1 MDESSPI
8 LDFATRTELI
18 ALAILIVGFVVAR
31 LAAAAIGSIFGAIDR
46 RTARMTTTDM
56 SLMSPRLIRY
66 SRAFVFW
73 FVLLLSVALSLQ
85 VLGVGGIGS
94 SVDAVIRFTPKMLV
108 AFAIVV
114 AGYLLGLMCRHL
126 LPRLSAGLSADSLVP
141 KLAHGTIVA
150 IAIVMGLQHID
161 VNITFVTRLIL
172 ILAATVSGGLML
184 AFALGARQHVAN
196 LLARRELARL
206 TIGERIR
213 VGDVEG
219 HIADIYS
226 TGVDIE
232 TEDGV
237 ASVPAARLAEAGLLR
252 RSEGNGD
259 E

>member
-1 MDESSPI
+1 
-8 LDFATRTELI
+8 
-18 ALAILIVGFVVAR
+18 
-31 LAAAAIGSIFGAIDR
+31 
-46 RTARMTTTDM
+46 MTTTEA
-56 SLMSPRLIRY
+56 SVMSPRLIRY
-66 SRAFVFW
+66 ARAFAFW

-85 VLGVGGIGS
+85 VLDVGGIGS
-94 SVDAVIRFTPKMLV
+94 SVDAIIAFTPKILV

-126 LPRLSAGLSADSLVP
+126 LPRLSDGLSADSIGP

-150 IAIVMGLQHID
+150 IAIVMGLQHIN

-184 AFALGARQHVAN
+184 AFAMGARRHVAN

-219 HIADIYS
+219 RIADIYS
-226 TGVDIE
+226 TGVDIA
-232 TEDGV
+232 TENGV
-237 ASVPAARLAEAGLLR
+237 ASVPAARLAEVGLLR
-252 RSEGNGD
+252 RNEGGAN